1 MGKTIQ
7 FFQQS
12 LDISDE
18 DMPANLA
25 SLYPKAGKIA
35 DSAATFIDAAYKLLH
50 DDKTML
56 TPQVTNSLIDAMSIA
71 QEIVRQSA
79 TMSRIIRNPYQAFK
93 TLNVTGADTKDETS
107 EDTDEDTG
115 DEVAEKAVA

>member
-79 TMSRIIRNPYQAFK
+79 AMRRLIRTPYQTHRIF
-93 TLNVTGADTKDETS
+93 TADTTEEETG
-107 EDTDEDTG
+107 ETE
-115 DEVAEKAVA
+115 AEKAVA

>member
-35 DSAATFIDAAYKLLH
+35 DGAATFIDAAYKLLR

-79 TMSRIIRNPYQAFK
+79 TMSRIIRNPYQTRITLMRASDK
-93 TLNVTGADTKDETS
+93 TTGETEEKTGEDETV
-107 EDTDEDTG
+107 DD
-115 DEVAEKAVA
+115 EKAVA

>member
-7 FFQQS
+7 FIQQS

-25 SLYPKAGKIA
+25 GLYPKASKIA
-35 DSAATFIDAAYKLLH
+35 DSAATFIDAAHKLLN

-56 TPQVTNSLIDAMSIA
+56 SGPVTDTLIDMMRIA

-79 TMSRIIRNPYQAFK
+79 AMSHLIRNPYQTRI
-93 TLNVTGADTKDETS
+93 TLARASDTTEETGETEDDDE
-107 EDTDEDTG
+107 
-115 DEVAEKAVA
+115 AEKAVA

>member
-7 FFQQS
+7 FIQQS

-25 SLYPKAGKIA
+25 SLYPKASKIA
-35 DSAATFIDAAYKLLH
+35 DSAATFIGAAYKLLH
-50 DDKTML
+50 DDKTTL
-56 TPQVTNSLIDAMSIA
+56 PLQVTNSLIDAMSIA

-79 TMSRIIRNPYQAFK
+79 TMSRIIRNPYQTQL
-93 TLNVTGADTKDETS
+93 TLMHTADTTEEAGET
-107 EDTDEDTG
+107 E
-115 DEVAEKAVA
+115 AERAAA

>member
-7 FFQQS
+7 FIQQS

-50 DDKTML
+50 
-56 TPQVTNSLIDAMSIA
+56 QVTNSLIDAMSIA

-79 TMSRIIRNPYQAFK
+79 AMSRLIRNPYQTRR
-93 TLNVTGADTKDETS
+93 TLTADTAEEETG
-107 EDTDEDTG
+107 ETE
-115 DEVAEKAVA
+115 AERAVA

>member
-7 FFQQS
+7 FIQQS

-18 DMPANLA
+18 DMPANIA

-35 DSAATFIDAAYKLLH
+35 DSAATFIDAANKLLS
-50 DDKTML
+50 DDKTLL
-56 TPQVTNSLIDAMSIA
+56 TTQVINSLIDAMSIA

-79 TMSRIIRNPYQAFK
+79 TMSRLIRNPYQTRR
-93 TLNVTGADTKDETS
+93 TLTADTTEEETG
-107 EDTDEDTG
+107 ENE
-115 DEVAEKAVA
+115 AERAVA